1 MRKNLA
7 VGLMVALIVLS
18 LSFAA
23 SAADVVIRLG
33 WAETED
39 PLSHQKSGAFAVF
52 KDYVEQESGGE
63 IEVRLYPAAQLGD
76 AADMLEQ
83 VQQGILE
90 ACGSV
95 PSGLLAG
102 TYYSNM
108 YIFDIPYLF
117 SSNGV
122 AWKTLRPEQ
131 PFVRELSDDLAEK
144 TGIRL
149 LTFFVEGQRHFT
161 NDVRPIESPED
172 MEGLRIRTMEV
183 PAHQLMV
190 RRLGASPTPV
200 AWTELY
206 TALQTGVVDGQENPI
221 SNILYINAH
230 EVQQY
235 LTLDGHIT
243 LLNTFLMNDNFYQSL
258 SDDHRRIVDEAV
270 QMAAITN
277 RGLSQVFDV
286 QGLKELENKG
296 MEITALTA
304 EQLELFR
311 EATQPDV
318 VDFIRN
324 EVEDETWVDRVLEEV
339 AKAEELLGR

>member
-1 MRKNLA
+1 MKRKLF
-7 VGLMVALIVLS
+7 LMVLVSLMIFS
-18 LSFAA
+18 LSM
-23 SAADVVIRLG
+23 SATAQIVIRLG

-39 PLSHQKSGAFAVF
+39 PMSHQKSAAFAVF
-52 KDYVEQESGGE
+52 KDYVEAESGGE
-63 IEVRLYPAAQLGD
+63 IKVELYPAAQLGA
-76 AADMLEQ
+76 AADLLEQ
-83 VQQGILE
+83 VQQGIIQ

-102 TYYSNM
+102 TYYPNL

-117 SSNGV
+117 ASNAV
-122 AWKTLRPEQ
+122 AWHTLRPEQ
-131 PFVRELSDDLAEK
+131 PFVRELSEDLAAQ

-161 NDVRPIESPED
+161 NDVRPISSPSD

-230 EVQQY
+230 EVQSY
-235 LTLDGHIT
+235 VTIGGHIT
-243 LLNTFLMNDNFYQSL
+243 LLNTFLMNEAFYQGL
-258 SDDHRRIVDEAV
+258 SADHQRIIDEAV

-277 RGLSQVFDV
+277 RGFSQVFDV
-286 QGLKELENKG
+286 IGLKELEQRG
-296 MEITALTA
+296 MHITYLTA
-304 EQLELFR
+304 DQIEEFR
-311 EATQPDV
+311 LATQPDV
-318 VDFIRN
+318 IDFINN
-324 EVEDETWVDRVLEEV
+324 EVSDISWIDRIMEEV
-339 AKAEELLGR
+339 ANAEAKLGR